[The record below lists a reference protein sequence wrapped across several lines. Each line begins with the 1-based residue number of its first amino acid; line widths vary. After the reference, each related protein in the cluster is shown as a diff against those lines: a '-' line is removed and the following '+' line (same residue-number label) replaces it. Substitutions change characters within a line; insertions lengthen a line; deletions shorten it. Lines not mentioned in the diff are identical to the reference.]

1 MSKYLSELPPILIK
15 KVNKKIKETIYYI
28 KYVLM
33 IALGIFILASLVS
46 EDN

>member
-15 KVNKKIKETIYYI
+15 KVNRNIKEIIYYI
-28 KYVLM
+28 KYVLIM
-33 IALGIFILASLVS
+33 ALGIFILASLVS